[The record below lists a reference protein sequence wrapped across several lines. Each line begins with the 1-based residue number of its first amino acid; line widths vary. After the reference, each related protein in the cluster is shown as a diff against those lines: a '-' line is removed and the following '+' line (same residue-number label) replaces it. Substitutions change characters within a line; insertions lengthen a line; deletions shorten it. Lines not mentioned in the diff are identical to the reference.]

1 MLNVSM
7 SRQRQ
12 PWPLKWV
19 ALVVLLIIGPY
30 TFLRWHYRKPNP
42 AFQPYHDI
50 KDQAN
55 TLRLLSAGFQRISL
69 TAERPADPLRLT
81 NVAVT
86 KTAPGGLPATLG
98 GTLVDVPLL
107 PTQISSVTAAPSTST
122 MFAYPFEFT
131 CAFADNKQQ
140 LSGAYLYVRDGEIFV
155 VPNFER
161 LTGDLLARNRE
172 SSVRLTVPAGALK
185 PGQYELTLVGER
197 GSQAWSLVVK

>member
-1 MLNVSM
+1 M
-7 SRQRQ
+7 SRQR

-19 ALVVLLIIGPY
+19 ALAVLLILGPY

-69 TAERPADPLRLT
+69 TAERPADPLRIG
-81 NVAVT
+81 NAAAT
-86 KTAPGGLPATLG
+86 KAAPGGLPASLA

-107 PTQISSVTAAPSTST
+107 PTQISSVTAAPETST
-122 MFAYPFEFT
+122 MFAYPLEFT

-140 LSGAYLYVRDGEIFV
+140 LNGAYLYVREGEMIV
-155 VPNFER
+155 VPNFEH

-172 SSVRLTVPAGALK
+172 SFVRLTVPAGALK
-185 PGQYELTLVGER
+185 PGKYELTLVGER
-197 GSQAWSLVVK
+197 GSRAWSLMVK